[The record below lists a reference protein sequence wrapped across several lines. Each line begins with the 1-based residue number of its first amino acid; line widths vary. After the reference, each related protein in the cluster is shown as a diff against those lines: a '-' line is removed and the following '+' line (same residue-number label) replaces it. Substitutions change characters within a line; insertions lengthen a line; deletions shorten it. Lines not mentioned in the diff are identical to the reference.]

1 MCSTIVAATTTDYP
15 RRHGEISIKNAYYL
29 FHPIIH
35 ITCHPNES
43 YESSFII
50 HLSLSS
56 SVIGYRFGWTFC
68 CIGNG
73 GKRTEKCCE
82 MAGRQVWR
90 SSYRSARNGG
100 KILSRVQ
107 AFRRTRTST
116 SAGRMPPQPWWRR
129 RRQ

>member
-50 HLSLSS
+50 HHSS
-56 SVIGYRFGWTFC
+56 FTFIIGYRLSVWLDLLLHRKWREA
-68 CIGNG
+68 NG
-73 GKRTEKCCE
+73 K
-82 MAGRQVWR
+82 VL
-90 SSYRSARNGG
+90 RNGG
-100 KILSRVQ
+100 K
-107 AFRRTRTST
+107 TSV
-116 SAGRMPPQPWWRR
+116 AI
-129 RRQ
+129 